1 MVDDAMSTIELWDI
15 SSAGNDVKLRILR
28 ESRQINAF
36 VVVNTTLLMLWS
48 TSYILSC
55 NKDPQVIFIQI
66 IFDKLCPWEA
76 NYICVFIFKTTMY
89 LEGLAMVAHTYQVI
103 YVTQQVKFQ
112 MYLCNAF
119 IEGLNIHFQELEDPI
134 RNNIYQKEIESKLKM
149 IIDRHCIF
157 LR

>member
-1 MVDDAMSTIELWDI
+1 MMSTIELWDI

-36 VVVNTTLLMLWS
+36 VMVNTTLIMLWS

-55 NKDPQVIFIQI
+55 DKDPQVIFIQI
-66 IFDKLCPWEA
+66 IFDKLCPREA
-76 NYICVFIFKTTMY
+76 NICVFIFKTTMY
-89 LEGLAMVAHTYQVI
+89 LEGLAMVASTYQVI
-103 YVTQQVKFQ
+103 YITQQVKFQ

-134 RNNIYQKEIESKLKM
+134 CYNIYQKEIESKLKM
-149 IIDRHCIF
+149 IIDRHCLF

>member
-1 MVDDAMSTIELWDI
+1 MSAIELWDI

-36 VVVNTTLLMLWS
+36 VVVNTTLLVLWS

-55 NKDPQVIFIQI
+55 HKDPEVIFIQI
-66 IFDKLCPWEA
+66 IFDKLCPGEA
-76 NYICVFIFKTTMY
+76 NICVFIFKTTMY
-89 LEGLAMVAHTYQVI
+89 LEGLAMVASTYQVI

-134 RNNIYQKEIESKLKM
+134 RNNIYQKGIESKLKM
-149 IIDRHCIF
+149 IIDRHCVF

>member
-15 SSAGNDVKLRILR
+15 SSAGNVVKLRILR

-36 VVVNTTLLMLWS
+36 VVVNITLIVLCS
-48 TSYILSC
+48 TSRILSFH
-55 NKDPQVIFIQI
+55 NDPEVIFIQV
-66 IFDKLCPWEA
+66 IFDKLYPREA
-76 NYICVFIFKTTMY
+76 NICVFIFKTTMY
-89 LEGLAMVAHTYQVI
+89 LGCLVMVAHTYQVI

-149 IIDRHCIF
+149 IIDRHCVF